1 MLDYDMYHVVLHRS
15 RDGQISGE
23 VQISPPFSSPEPLVL
38 TFMYLDEKND
48 KKKFFFF
55 WLIEQVLI

>member
-1 MLDYDMYHVVLHRS
+1 MLDYDMYHVVSHRS

-23 VQISPPFSSPEPLVL
+23 VQISPLSLPQSHSF
-38 TFMYLDEKND
+38 FDEKND
-48 KKKFFFF
+48 KNFFFF